1 MLKVLGRRDIVK
13 SRDNQIDN
21 IKGSLILLVV
31 FGHMLLASSNR
42 DNGIVT
48 LIYSFHMPAFIFL
61 NGVFSKHASLRKALR
76 FGAMYLIV
84 QAIYILVVNVTSYPW
99 IVKTHIVVTPIFHVW
114 YLLSLTF
121 WYFLAVLIK
130 RFSLNRKIVI
140 VVSILAALLIRYTN
154 FDVDGNFWSYMRAI
168 VFAPYFVLGFYVTTD
183 DLSKLRVKTKK
194 YKGLALFSSFFL
206 MLFNYLYFAP
216 RSAVWMK
223 IFFGY
228 VNCTQLNQ
236 NYFIFFLKEIA
247 QSFVSGIFI
256 ILLLILIPN
265 GKGILNYLGRN
276 TLFIF
281 ICHPLI
287 YFIVYNHI
295 DRNNIGDFIAIILA
309 IVFSLISIALSLLLE
324 SFWLRL
330 KSFFT
335 QKDS

>member
-1 MLKVLGRRDIVK
+1 MLKIFGRRDIVK

-21 IKGSLILLVV
+21 IKGLLIFLVV

-42 DNGIVT
+42 DNGILT

-61 NGVFSKHASLRKALR
+61 NGVFSKNASLRKALR
-76 FGAMYLIV
+76 FGAMYLVV
-84 QAIYILVVNVTSYPW
+84 QVLYILVVKVTSYPW
-99 IVKTHIVVTPIFHVW
+99 IPENHIVVTPIFHVW

-121 WYFLAVLIK
+121 WYSLALLIK
-130 RFSLNRKIVI
+130 RFSLNRRIVLI
-140 VVSILAALLIRYTN
+140 VSILAALLIRYTN
-154 FDVDGNFWSYMRAI
+154 FDVDGNFLSYMRTI

-194 YKGLALFSSFFL
+194 YKGLALSSSFFL

-223 IFFGY
+223 ILFGY

-247 QSFVSGIFI
+247 QSFVSTIFI
-256 ILLLILIPN
+256 IILLMLIPS
-265 GKGILNYLGRN
+265 GRGILNYLGRH

-287 YFIVYNHI
+287 YFTVYNHI
-295 DRNNIGDFIAIILA
+295 DRNNTGTFTA
-309 IVFSLISIALSLLLE
+309 IVSATILTIISIGFSLFFENVWLKIRGLLL
-324 SFWLRL
+324 
-330 KSFFT
+330 
-335 QKDS
+335 QKRT

>member
-1 MLKVLGRRDIVK
+1 
-13 SRDNQIDN
+13 
-21 IKGSLILLVV
+21 
-31 FGHMLLASSNR
+31 
-42 DNGIVT
+42 
-48 LIYSFHMPAFIFL
+48 
-61 NGVFSKHASLRKALR
+61 
-76 FGAMYLIV
+76 
-84 QAIYILVVNVTSYPW
+84 
-99 IVKTHIVVTPIFHVW
+99 
-114 YLLSLTF
+114 
-121 WYFLAVLIK
+121 
-130 RFSLNRKIVI
+130 
-140 VVSILAALLIRYTN
+140 
-154 FDVDGNFWSYMRAI
+154 
-168 VFAPYFVLGFYVTTD
+168 
-183 DLSKLRVKTKK
+183 
-194 YKGLALFSSFFL
+194 
-206 MLFNYLYFAP
+206 
-216 RSAVWMK
+216 MK

-265 GKGILNYLGRN
+265 GKGILNYLGRH